1 MRRTHFTPGRRK
13 IVCPTR
19 YDGDLSTP
27 VPPTSDVRVRSRVFA
42 LITTIVSLVCLG
54 WALHGVSW
62 SELWEDIRTL
72 DWRWV
77 ALGAVADILVY
88 VIQGWRWSL
97 VLRPVGK
104 ASPWSSVSAIYVGLF
119 ANEVLP
125 LRAGEI
131 IRCFLQA
138 RWSEIPIS
146 VTLASALIER
156 IFDGVLLIVGLFFS
170 LDYVHRFHLN
180 PGQARAIRILTDGT
194 YSLAAVV
201 VVGAILLAIAMFW
214 REQALDA
221 LLNAR
226 MFAWVHVFVQDLHL
240 IGHSRF
246 LYFSAMVSIPYLLMQ
261 VVPIYALMQA
271 YGLDEGSWARAA
283 ALMVLIRLA
292 AVVPQAPGNVGLF
305 QVISTLGLTLFGVDR
320 LEARRFTLILWGVVT
335 LPLLIAGFIAMVVT
349 GAKMAEIQREAR
361 AEMRARR
368 SETRVQDPE
377 F

>member
-1 MRRTHFTPGRRK
+1 MAPETP
-13 IVCPTR
+13 
-19 YDGDLSTP
+19 
-27 VPPTSDVRVRSRVFA
+27 DVRVRSRVFA
-42 LITTIVSLVCLG
+42 VVTIIVSLACLG

-62 SELWEDIRTL
+62 TELWDDIRTL

-77 ALGAVADILVY
+77 ALGGVADVLVY

-97 VLRPVGK
+97 LLRPVGT
-104 ASPWSSVSAIYVGLF
+104 ASTWSSVSAIYVGLF

-125 LRAGEI
+125 LRAGEL
-131 IRCFLQA
+131 IRCFLLA

-156 IFDGVLLIVGLFFS
+156 IFDGVLLIAGLFFS
-170 LDYVHRFHLN
+170 LDYVRHFPLN
-180 PGQARAIRILTDGT
+180 RGQARAIRILADGT
-194 YSLAAVV
+194 NSLAVLIV
-201 VVGAILLAIAMFW
+201 IGAILLAIAMFW

-226 MFAWVHVFVQDLHL
+226 MFSWVHVFVKDLHL
-240 IGHSRF
+240 IGHSRY
-246 LYFSAMVSIPYLLMQ
+246 LYFSALVSIPYLLLQ

-305 QVISTLGLTLFGVDR
+305 QVISTLGLTLFGVQQP
-320 LEARRFTLILWGVVT
+320 EARRFTLILWGVIT
-335 LPLLIAGFIAMVVT
+335 LPLLFAGFVAMVMT
-349 GAKMAEIQREAR
+349 GAKMAEIHREAR
-361 AEMRARR
+361 AEMRARQEGR
-368 SETRVQDPE
+368 T
-377 F
+377 